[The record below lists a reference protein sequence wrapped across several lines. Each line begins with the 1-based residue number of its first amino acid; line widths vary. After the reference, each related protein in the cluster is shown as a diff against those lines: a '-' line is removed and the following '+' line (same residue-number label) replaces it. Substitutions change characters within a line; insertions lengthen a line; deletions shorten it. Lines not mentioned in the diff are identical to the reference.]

1 MLLGK
6 VNMSIKDL
14 LKKSKFT
21 DIDVKLMKGLYIKA
35 SKPLKKKK
43 TIYDT
48 FVPNG
53 VSHTEGGGSKIVRK
67 FKDFVIKHTQED
79 DEDIN
84 IQNISRL
91 DERT

>member
-6 VNMSIKDL
+6 INISIKEL

-21 DIDVKLMKGLYIKA
+21 DIDVKLLKGMYTKT

-48 FVPNG
+48 FVPFG
-53 VSHTEGGGSKIVRK
+53 VSNSEGGGSKIVRK
-67 FKDFVIKHTQED
+67 FKDFVIKHTLED
-79 DEDIN
+79 D
-84 IQNISRL
+84 
-91 DERT
+91 